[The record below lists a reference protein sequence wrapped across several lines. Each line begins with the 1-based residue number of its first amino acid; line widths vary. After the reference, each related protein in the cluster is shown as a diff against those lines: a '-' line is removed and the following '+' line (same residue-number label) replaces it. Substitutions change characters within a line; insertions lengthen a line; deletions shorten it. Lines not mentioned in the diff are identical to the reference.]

1 MSKELDLTDGDM
13 MTATHHIFTAGVR
26 HSLLLGGF
34 SPPRRLK
41 GTFCPYLDKF
51 WALEI
56 SHVRTL

>member
-13 MTATHHIFTAGVR
+13 MNAGHHITTAGVR

-41 GTFCPYLDKF
+41 GILV
-51 WALEI
+51 
-56 SHVRTL
+56 HV